1 MPNALLKKIRMKMC
15 SIKIGV
21 LVLISTII
29 LNCASIPKTEKETRG
44 KLLINHVSY
53 PEIGEKKVVFQT
65 LTENTPT
72 KFNVVNQEGKTVF
85 KGVFNSGGKVD
96 NWHTG
101 KAFAGLFSSVIT
113 PGKYKIT
120 TKFNKKII
128 TSETFEIKQY
138 NILEKALPLL
148 LKGLQSAHPEQ
159 KIKDWDSKVPFFGTR
174 KDSVDVHGGWYDASA
189 DAGKCLSHLGYSNYL
204 TPQQTPLVVYNL
216 LVSAEKYQNRKG
228 ADLSLVNDLIKEA
241 MYGGDFLV
249 RMQDD
254 EGYFYTNIFDN
265 WTGDHTKREICA
277 YETLAG
283 TKTENYQAAFRE
295 GGGIAIAALARLST
309 VGSGEF
315 SAKTYLE
322 KAEKGFQH
330 LFLGNVRYCD
340 DGKENIIDDYCA
352 LMAVCELYKATKK
365 SKYLDFAQERA
376 LHLVYRLS
384 GDVNYTGWFNANE
397 VRVNEERRPYYHA
410 AEAGYPIIALCNYL
424 EIEKNKFLRDKTIS
438 VIQRA
443 ITFELTITNEVHNPF
458 GYPRQYVKA
467 TDEDTK
473 KSTFFMPH
481 QNETGYWYQ
490 GENARIASLAAAFN
504 IAKPYMLP
512 EQKQQTQAYVQ
523 NQINWIL
530 GLNPYDMSMLEGLG
544 RNNPKHINQY
554 NRNYLGGIANGITS
568 GVKDESDIAFLPEE
582 FKSDLAMNWRWTE
595 QWIPHAGWFMLMITT
610 LE

>member
-1 MPNALLKKIRMKMC
+1 MGRLKTILL
-15 SIKIGV
+15 
-21 LVLISTII
+21 LFISTII
-29 LNCASIPKTEKETRG
+29 LNCASIPKTENEISG
-44 KLLINHVSY
+44 KLLINQVGY
-53 PEIGEKKVVFQT
+53 PENGEKKVVFQT
-65 LTENTPT
+65 LAENAPI
-72 KFNVVNQEGKTVF
+72 KFKVVNQENKTVF
-85 KGVFNSGGKVD
+85 KGVFAKGGKVD

-101 KAFAGLFSSVIT
+101 KAYVGLFSSVIT
-113 PGKYKIT
+113 SGNYKIT
-120 TKFNKKII
+120 TKFNKKTIE
-128 TSETFEIKQY
+128 SETFEIKQY
-138 NILEKALPLL
+138 TVLEKALPLL

-159 KIKDWDSKVPFFGTR
+159 KIKDWDSKVPFFGAR
-174 KDSVDVHGGWYDASA
+174 KDSVDLHGGWYDASA

-216 LVSAEKYQNRKG
+216 LAAAEKYQNKKG
-228 ADLSLVNDLIKEA
+228 AKLSLVNDLIKEA
-241 MYGGDFLV
+241 KYGGDFLV

-254 EGYFYTNIFDN
+254 EGYFYTNVFDN

-295 GGGIAIAALARLST
+295 GAGIAIAALAKLST

-315 SAKTYLE
+315 STKTYLE

-352 LMAVCELYKATKK
+352 LMAVCELYKATQK
-365 SKYLDFAQERA
+365 SKYLDFARERA
-376 LHLVYRLS
+376 LQIGYRLS
-384 GDVNYTGWFNANE
+384 RDANYTGWFISNQ
-397 VRVNEERRPYYHA
+397 VRVNEEWRPYYHA
-410 AEAGYPIIALCNYL
+410 AEAGFPIIALCNYV
-424 EIEKNKFLRDKTIS
+424 EIEKEESLRDKSIKILRDKAIS

-443 ITFELTITNEVHNPF
+443 ITFELTITNDVYNPF

-467 TDEDTK
+467 TNEENK
-473 KSTFFMPH
+473 RAAFFMPH
-481 QNETGYWYQ
+481 HNETGYWYQ

-504 IAKPYMLP
+504 IAKPYMLS
-512 EQKQQTQAYVQ
+512 EQKKQVQAHVQ

-554 NRNYLGGIANGITS
+554 NRNYLGGIANGITA
-568 GVKDESDIAFLPEE
+568 GVKDESDIAFLPTEYE
-582 FKSDLAMNWRWTE
+582 TDLAMNWRWTE
-595 QWIPHAGWFMLMITT
+595 QWIPHAGWFMLAITT
-610 LE
+610 IE

>member
-1 MPNALLKKIRMKMC
+1 MKSKLLFLI
-15 SIKIGV
+15 IKIGI
-21 LVLISTII
+21 LLLISTMI
-29 LNCASIPKTEKETRG
+29 LNCASIPKTEKEISG
-44 KLLINHVSY
+44 KLLINHVGY
-53 PEIGEKKVVFQT
+53 PENGEKKVVFQT
-65 LTENTPT
+65 LSENAPI
-72 KFNVVNQEGKTVF
+72 KFKVVNQEGKTVF
-85 KGVFNSGGKVD
+85 KGVFAKGGKVD

-101 KAFAGLFSSVIT
+101 KAYEGLFSSVIT
-113 PGKYKIT
+113 SGNYKIT
-120 TKFNKKII
+120 TKFNKKTIE
-128 TSETFEIKQY
+128 SATFEIKQQ
-138 NILEKALPLL
+138 NVLEKALPLL
-148 LKGLQSAHPEQ
+148 LKGLQSSHPEQ
-159 KIKDWDSKVPFFGTR
+159 KIKDWDSKAPFFGTR
-174 KDSVDVHGGWYDASA
+174 KDSVDLHGGWYDASA

-216 LVSAEKYQNRKG
+216 LAAAEKYQNKKG
-228 ADLSLVNDLIKEA
+228 ANLNLVNDLIKEA
-241 MYGGDFLV
+241 KYGGDFLV

-295 GGGIAIAALARLST
+295 GAGIAIAALAKLST

-330 LFLGNVRYCD
+330 LFSGNVRYCD
-340 DGKENIIDDYCA
+340 DGEENIIDDYCA
-352 LMAVCELYKATKK
+352 LIAECELYKATQKN
-365 SKYLDFAQERA
+365 KYLDFARERA
-376 LHLVYRLS
+376 LHLGYRLS
-384 GDVNYTGWFNANE
+384 GDANYTGWFSAKIF
-397 VRVNEERRPYYHA
+397 ERPFYHA
-410 AEAGYPIIALCNYL
+410 VEAGYPIIALCNYL
-424 EIEKNKFLRDKTIS
+424 EIEKEKSLRDKAIS
-438 VIQRA
+438 IIQRA

-467 TDEDTK
+467 TDEDSK
-473 KSTFFMPH
+473 KATFFMPH

-490 GENARIASLAAAFN
+490 GENARIASLAVAFN

-512 EQKQQTQAYVQ
+512 EQKEQTQAYVQ

-568 GVKDESDIAFLPEE
+568 GVQDESDIAFLPSAY
-582 FKSDLAMNWRWTE
+582 KDDLAMNWRWTE
-595 QWIPHAGWFMLMITT
+595 QWIPHAGWFMLAITT
-610 LE
+610 CE